1 MEEEYIY
8 RRWFIFGVVCTG
20 LTGLLCGLFIGF
32 GYGYTRGRDAF
43 VSGQVVRV
51 DTVRDTVRVT
61 EPRAADST
69 VTGVIR
75 VPIVLPMADPSE
87 PDVPKAE
94 VKVFEPDSLDKVF
107 HGGVLKDTERDGAD
121 GRTKADGRKATDGR
135 NGAETKRVEGGSEAQ
150 KRGKFA
156 RKDTAW
162 ITVPRTQKRYT
173 DSAYT
178 ARVSGYEARLDSIH
192 IYRQAV
198 TRTVAVPD
206 AAMKGGARNWLHDHF
221 GAGIVGGAGY
231 GLTTKR
237 PDVFVG
243 VGGWIRIF

>member
-1 MEEEYIY
+1 MEEEYIH

-20 LTGLLCGLFIGF
+20 LTGLLCGLLIGF
-32 GYGYTRGRDAF
+32 GYGYTRGKDAF
-43 VSGQVVRV
+43 VSGQAVST
-51 DTVRDTVRVT
+51 DTVRDTVRVV
-61 EPRAADST
+61 EPMAADSV

-75 VPIVLPMADPSE
+75 MPVVLPME

-94 VKVFEPDSLDKVF
+94 IKVFEPDSLAALM
-107 HGGVLKDTERDGAD
+107 GGALKDTERDGAD
-121 GRTKADGRKATDGR
+121 G
-135 NGAETKRVEGGSEAQ
+135 KRGEGGSEAQ

-156 RKDTAW
+156 RKDTVWA
-162 ITVPRTQKRYT
+162 TVPRTQKRYE
-173 DSAYT
+173 DSTYT
-178 ARVSGYEARLDSIH
+178 AWVSGYEARLDSVH
-192 IYRQAV
+192 VYRRTM
-198 TRTVAVPD
+198 TRTVAVPEI
-206 AAMKGGARNWLHDHF
+206 ALKGGARNWMHEHF

>member
-1 MEEEYIY
+1 MEEEYIN
-8 RRWFIFGVVCTG
+8 RRWFIFGVVSTG
-20 LTGLLCGLFIGF
+20 LTGLLCGLLIGF
-32 GYGYTRGRDAF
+32 GYGYTRGKEAF
-43 VSGQVVRV
+43 VSGQAVSV
-51 DTVRDTVRVT
+51 DTVRDTVRIM
-61 EPRAADST
+61 EPRAADSV

-75 VPIVLPMADPSE
+75 LPVVLPME

-94 VKVFEPDSLDKVF
+94 IKVFEPDSLDKAL
-107 HGGVLKDTERDGAD
+107 HGDGAAKQHPTEPS
-121 GRTKADGRKATDGR
+121 GKR
-135 NGAETKRVEGGSEAQ
+135 NGGDNCGACSEAQ

-162 ITVPRTQKRYT
+162 ITVPRTQKRYE
-173 DSAYT
+173 DSTYT
-178 ARVSGYEARLDSIH
+178 AWVSGYEARLDSIH
-192 IYRQAV
+192 VYRQTV
-198 TRTVAVPD
+198 TRTVAVPETVL
-206 AAMKGGARNWLHDHF
+206 KGGARNWLHERF

>member
-1 MEEEYIY
+1 MEEEYIH
-8 RRWFIFGVVCTG
+8 RRWFLLGVFFTG
-20 LTGLLCGLFIGF
+20 LTGLLCGLLIGF
-32 GYGYTRGRDAF
+32 GYGYTRGREAF
-43 VSGQVVRV
+43 ISGSDIKV
-51 DTVRDTVRVT
+51 DTVRDTVRIT
-61 EPRAADST
+61 EPRSADSV

-75 VPIVLPMADPSE
+75 VPVVLPIE
-87 PDVPKAE
+87 PEVPKAE
-94 VKVFEPDSLDKVF
+94 IKVFEPDSLDKAL
-107 HGGVLKDTERDGAD
+107 HGDGAAKQHPTEPS
-121 GRTKADGRKATDGR
+121 GKR
-135 NGAETKRVEGGSEAQ
+135 NGGDNCGACSEAQ

-162 ITVPRTQKRYT
+162 ITVPRTQKRYE
-173 DSAYT
+173 DSTYT
-178 ARVSGYEARLDSIH
+178 AWVSGYEARLDSIH
-192 IYRQAV
+192 VYRRTV

-206 AAMKGGARNWLHDHF
+206 AALKGGARNWLHERF

>member
-1 MEEEYIY
+1 MEEYIH
-8 RRWFIFGVVCTG
+8 RRWFIFGIVCTG
-20 LTGLLCGLFIGF
+20 LTGLLCGLLIGF
-32 GYGYTRGRDAF
+32 SFGYTRGKEAF
-43 VSGQVVRV
+43 ISGSDIKV

-61 EPRAADST
+61 EPKAEDSV

-75 VPIVLPMADPSE
+75 VPVVLPME
-87 PDVPKAE
+87 PEVPKAE
-94 VKVFEPDSLDKVF
+94 IKVFEPDSLDKAL
-107 HGGVLKDTERDGAD
+107 HGDGAAKQHPTEPS
-121 GRTKADGRKATDGR
+121 GKR
-135 NGAETKRVEGGSEAQ
+135 NGGDNCGACSEAQ

-162 ITVPRTQKRYT
+162 ITVPRTQKRYE
-173 DSAYT
+173 DSTYT
-178 ARVSGYEARLDSIH
+178 AWVSGYEARLDSIYV
-192 IYRQAV
+192 YRRTV
-198 TRTVAVPD
+198 TRTVVVPD
-206 AAMKGGARNWLHDHF
+206 AALKGGARNWLHEHF

>member
-1 MEEEYIY
+1 MEEYIH

-20 LTGLLCGLFIGF
+20 LTGLLCGLLIGF

-43 VSGQVVRV
+43 VSGQVVSV
-51 DTVRDTVRVT
+51 DTVRDTVKVT
-61 EPRAADST
+61 EPRAEDSI

-75 VPIVLPMADPSE
+75 VPVVLPME
-87 PDVPKAE
+87 PTLPKDE
-94 VKVFEPDSLDKVF
+94 IKVFEPDSLAALL
-107 HGGVLKDTERDGAD
+107 GCALKDTERDGSD
-121 GRTKADGRKATDGR
+121 GRTETDGR
-135 NGAETKRVEGGSEAQ
+135 NGADAKRGEGSSEAQ
-150 KRGKFA
+150 KRGKIA

-162 ITVPRTQKRYT
+162 ITVPRTQKRYE
-173 DSAYT
+173 DSTYT
-178 ARVSGYEARLDSIH
+178 AWVSGYEAKLDSIH
-192 IYRQAV
+192 VYRRTV
-198 TRTVAVPD
+198 TRALVVPET
-206 AAMKGGARNWLHDHF
+206 ALKGGARDWLHGRF

>member
-1 MEEEYIY
+1 MEEEYIN

-20 LTGLLCGLFIGF
+20 LTGLLCGLLIGF
-32 GYGYTRGRDAF
+32 SFGFTRGKEAF
-43 VSGQVVRV
+43 ISGSAVSV
-51 DTVRDTVRVT
+51 DTVRDTVRIM
-61 EPRAADST
+61 EPRAADSV

-75 VPIVLPMADPSE
+75 VPVVLPMADPSE
-87 PDVPKAE
+87 PELPKAE
-94 VKVFEPDSLDKVF
+94 IKVFEPDSLDKAL
-107 HGGVLKDTERDGAD
+107 HGDGAAKQHPTEPS
-121 GRTKADGRKATDGR
+121 GKR
-135 NGAETKRVEGGSEAQ
+135 NGGDNCGACSEAQ

-162 ITVPRTQKRYT
+162 ITVPRTQKRYE
-173 DSAYT
+173 DSTYT
-178 ARVSGYEARLDSIH
+178 AWVSGYEARLDSIH
-192 IYRQAV
+192 VYRRTV
-198 TRTVAVPD
+198 TRTVVVPETVL
-206 AAMKGGARNWLHDHF
+206 KGGARNWLHERF

>member
-1 MEEEYIY
+1 MEEYIH

-20 LTGLLCGLFIGF
+20 LTGLLCGLLIGF
-32 GYGYTRGRDAF
+32 GYGYTRGKEAF
-43 VSGQVVRV
+43 ISGSDIKV
-51 DTVRDTVRVT
+51 DTVRDTVRIM
-61 EPRAADST
+61 EPRAADSV

-75 VPIVLPMADPSE
+75 VPVVLPIE
-87 PDVPKAE
+87 PEVPKAE
-94 VKVFEPDSLDKVF
+94 IKVFEPDSLDKAL
-107 HGGVLKDTERDGAD
+107 HGDGAAKQHPTEPS
-121 GRTKADGRKATDGR
+121 GKR
-135 NGAETKRVEGGSEAQ
+135 NGGDNCGACSEAQ

-162 ITVPRTQKRYT
+162 ITVPRTQKRYE
-173 DSAYT
+173 DSTYT
-178 ARVSGYEARLDSIH
+178 AWVSGYEARLDSIH
-192 IYRQAV
+192 VYKRTV
-198 TRTVAVPD
+198 TRTVVVPET
-206 AAMKGGARNWLHDHF
+206 ALKGGARNWLHEHF

>member
-1 MEEEYIY
+1 MEEYIH
-8 RRWFIFGVVCTG
+8 RRWFIFGIVCTG
-20 LTGLLCGLFIGF
+20 LTGLLCGLLIGF
-32 GYGYTRGRDAF
+32 SFGYTRGKEAF
-43 VSGQVVRV
+43 ISGSDIKV

-61 EPRAADST
+61 EPKAEDSV

-75 VPIVLPMADPSE
+75 VPVVLPIE
-87 PDVPKAE
+87 PEVPKAE
-94 VKVFEPDSLDKVF
+94 IKVFEPDSLDKAL
-107 HGGVLKDTERDGAD
+107 HGDGAAKQHPTEPS
-121 GRTKADGRKATDGR
+121 GKR
-135 NGAETKRVEGGSEAQ
+135 NGGDNCGACSEAQ

-162 ITVPRTQKRYT
+162 ITVPRTQKRYE
-173 DSAYT
+173 DSTYT
-178 ARVSGYEARLDSIH
+178 AWVSGYEARLDSIH
-192 IYRQAV
+192 VYRRTV
-198 TRTVAVPD
+198 TRTVVVPD
-206 AAMKGGARNWLHDHF
+206 AALKGGARNWLHEHF

>member
-1 MEEEYIY
+1 MEEYIH

-20 LTGLLCGLFIGF
+20 LTGLLCGLLIGF
-32 GYGYTRGRDAF
+32 GYGYTRGKDAI
-43 VSGQVVRV
+43 VSGSAVSV
-51 DTVRDTVRVT
+51 DTLRDTVRIM
-61 EPRAADST
+61 EPRAADSV

-75 VPIVLPMADPSE
+75 LPVVLPIE

-94 VKVFEPDSLDKVF
+94 IKVFEPDSL
-107 HGGVLKDTERDGAD
+107 
-121 GRTKADGRKATDGR
+121 
-135 NGAETKRVEGGSEAQ
+135 SEAMDGHVGNEGSSELQ

-162 ITVPRTQKRYT
+162 ITAPRTQKRYE
-173 DSAYT
+173 DSTYT
-178 ARVSGYEARLDSIH
+178 AWVSGYEARLDSVH
-192 IYRQAV
+192 VYRRTV
-198 TRTVAVPD
+198 TRTVAVPETEL
-206 AAMKGGARNWLHDHF
+206 KGGARNWLHGRF
-221 GAGIVGGAGY
+221 GAGIVGGVGY

>member
-1 MEEEYIY
+1 MEEYIH

-20 LTGLLCGLFIGF
+20 LTGLLCGLLIGF
-32 GYGYTRGRDAF
+32 QYGYTRGKEAF
-43 VSGQVVRV
+43 VSGSAVRV

-61 EPRAADST
+61 EPRAADSV

-75 VPIVLPMADPSE
+75 VPVVLPMADPSE

-94 VKVFEPDSLDKVF
+94 IKVFEPDSLAALM
-107 HGGVLKDTERDGAD
+107 GGALKDTERDGAD
-121 GRTKADGRKATDGR
+121 GRKKADGRKATDGR
-135 NGAETKRVEGGSEAQ
+135 NGAEAKRGEGGSEAQ

-162 ITVPRTQKRYT
+162 ITVPRTQKRYE
-173 DSAYT
+173 DSTYT
-178 ARVSGYEARLDSIH
+178 AWVSGYEARLDSIH
-192 IYRQAV
+192 VYRRTV
-198 TRTVAVPD
+198 TRTIAVPET
-206 AAMKGGARNWLHDHF
+206 ALKGGARNWLHEHF
-221 GAGIVGGAGY
+221 GAGLVGGAGY

-237 PDVFVG
+237 ADVFVG